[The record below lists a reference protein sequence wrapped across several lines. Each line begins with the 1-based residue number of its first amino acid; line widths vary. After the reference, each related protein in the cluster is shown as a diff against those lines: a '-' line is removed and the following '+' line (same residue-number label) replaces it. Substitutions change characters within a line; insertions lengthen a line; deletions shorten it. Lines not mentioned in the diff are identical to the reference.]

1 VVDQQIASMALPEDQ
16 GIAQLPVGNMEFADG
31 GIVAFQSRGEV
42 PEPEDPLERQRAE
55 DRQKIQDA
63 YESGLISAEEFS
75 RAVSDI
81 LTLPVRGVAGALDTA
96 VVRPLRAAGADIGY
110 LSPYV
115 TPEGA
120 SPESMTPFSDQMRS
134 RAPAAAQ
141 DAGISS
147 LIQPSAARDQ
157 KILQRQDPSSG
168 GVAQAIAAQNAGPAP
183 APTGAGGAGVPSS
196 GGIEALLERSAQAQM
211 AAEKEAAKFETDA
224 LATDRIALEA
234 AKAEAAKYGSDR
246 EERLKKREEGQKGAE
261 KRSVNMGFIEAGL
274 AIMAGQSSNALL
286 NIAQGAQKGLK
297 GYQSRL
303 EQIEASKEKLD
314 EDFSRLYELRQ
325 EKIGAAGDRL
335 RELNREE
342 ARVKAGG
349 VRELSKISSA
359 LAGAKVEV
367 KLKDLER
374 AAAARNAG
382 VSSNT
387 PTRQIFEQLVQES
400 GGDRVKAQLK
410 YNKLFPAEKNDP
422 NTNLV
427 KGLQDELVKAIGS
440 PLANEKTGQEKIAT
454 LRSEIAKLTGGS
466 SQSGGKMITMA
477 DIKATAAKQGMT
489 EKQVRDAALA
499 KGYVIQ

>member
-1 VVDQQIASMALPEDQ
+1 V
-16 GIAQLPVGNMEFADG
+16 
-31 GIVAFQSRGEV
+31 
-42 PEPEDPLERQRAE
+42 
-55 DRQKIQDA
+55 
-63 YESGLISAEEFS
+63 
-75 RAVSDI
+75 
-81 LTLPVRGVAGALDTA
+81 
-96 VVRPLRAAGADIGY
+96 
-110 LSPYV
+110 
-115 TPEGA
+115 
-120 SPESMTPFSDQMRS
+120 
-134 RAPAAAQ
+134 Q

-183 APTGAGGAGVPSS
+183 APTGAVGAGVPSS

-387 PTRQIFEQLVQES
+387 PTRQIFEQLVQKH
-400 GGDRVKAQLK
+400 GGDTVKAQME
-410 YNKLFPAEKNDP
+410 YNQLFPAEKSDP
-422 NTNLV
+422 NSAYTKSLYE
-427 KGLQDELVKAIGS
+427 ELAKAISS
-440 PLANEKTGQEKIAT
+440 PMANDKIGQDKIAL
-454 LRSEIAKLTGGS
+454 LRAEIAKASGGS
-466 SQSGGKMITMA
+466 QGGGKIATMA
-477 DIKATAAKQGMT
+477 DIRATAAKQGMT
-489 EKQVRDAALA
+489 EKQVMDAARA
-499 KGYVIQ
+499 QGYTIQ